1 MQPIV
6 RFVIGED
13 SGVLGDHVGELLILE
28 GEIAFG
34 SIDDDAASVELREDR
49 VSGDFSVRFTV
60 VVDVD
65 GSLVDV

>member
-1 MQPIV
+1 MCFIFIANTTKIIIAIPPTTQPIV

-34 SIDDDAASVELREDR
+34 SIDDDAASVELRED
-49 VSGDFSVRFTV
+49 
-60 VVDVD
+60 
-65 GSLVDV
+65 